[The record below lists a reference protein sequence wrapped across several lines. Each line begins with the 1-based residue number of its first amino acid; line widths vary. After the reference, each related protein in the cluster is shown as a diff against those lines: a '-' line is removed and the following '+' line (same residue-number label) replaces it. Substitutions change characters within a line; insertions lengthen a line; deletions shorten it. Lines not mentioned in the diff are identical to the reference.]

1 MKKLILSAAL
11 TASFGLVALQASAAD
26 GVITF
31 TGEVTDVTCSL
42 SGGGAATGTGDLTVA
57 LPTVGV
63 GSLAANGQTVGDTN
77 FSLVLGGDT
86 NCTNGK
92 TAAMWIETSATPA
105 LDTATGALKNQ
116 EVDGAE
122 NVQVRLI
129 NPANSL
135 PINLGINAD
144 ATSGATVIASSNQ
157 PAAAIAGNT
166 ATLNYT
172 AQYLASGGAA
182 TAGQVSTYLTYSMQ
196 YN

>member
-57 LPTVGV
+57 LPTVGA
-63 GSLAANGQTVGDTN
+63 GSLSADGQTVGDTN
-77 FSLVLGGDT
+77 FSLVLGGDES
-86 NCTNGK
+86 CSNGK
-92 TAAMWIETSATPA
+92 TAAMWIESSATPA
-105 LDTATGALKNQ
+105 LDAATGALKNQ
-116 EVDGAE
+116 QADGAE

-129 NPANSL
+129 NPANSQ
-135 PINLGINAD
+135 PINLAVNAD
-144 ATSGATVIASSNQ
+144 VVNGASVVASSNQ
-157 PAAAIAGNT
+157 PAASISGNT